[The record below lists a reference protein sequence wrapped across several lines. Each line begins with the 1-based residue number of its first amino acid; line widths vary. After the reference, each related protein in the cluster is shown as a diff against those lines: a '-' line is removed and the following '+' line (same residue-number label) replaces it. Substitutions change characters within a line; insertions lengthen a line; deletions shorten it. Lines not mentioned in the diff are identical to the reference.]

1 MRANPAPGNGA
12 MMQKSNSLYLMVGAL
27 LVVIA
32 VGGYYFYQEQHKT
45 GVDLTIGG
53 KGISVQTK

>member
-1 MRANPAPGNGA
+1 
-12 MMQKSNSLYLMVGAL
+12 MQKSNSLFFLVGAL

-53 KGISVQTK
+53 KGISVETK